1 MTQMAQ
7 NVAKSIA
14 KIITK
19 IVTEEEVNDAFS
31 AR

>member
-19 IVTEEEVNDAFS
+19 IATEEEVNDAFS